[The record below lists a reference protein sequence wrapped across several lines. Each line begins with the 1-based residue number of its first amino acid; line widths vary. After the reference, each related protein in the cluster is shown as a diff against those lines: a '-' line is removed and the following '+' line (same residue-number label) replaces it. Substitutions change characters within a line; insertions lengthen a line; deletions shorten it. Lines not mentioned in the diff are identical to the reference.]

1 MEILKTA
8 ERYDDI
14 GLAVEKLGLLAEK
27 LFLGQIFLEVIV
39 AELFVDLQLVV
50 EALAGL
56 SASVLIAESSAM
68 ISRLTFRLAS
78 RSAS

>member
-50 EALAGL
+50 EALAGF
-56 SASVLIAESSAM
+56 LIF
-68 ISRLTFRLAS
+68 LPYV
-78 RSAS
+78 RSFGTSPTVRNCA